1 MNQYQHPALICASCL
16 HDLSQASQLRKKAI
30 EGDKIFQQQIK
41 YLINS
46 NDFLQK
52 NLLEPEIAI
61 KLENDA
67 GIKAE
72 PIDSSTTEGHFE
84 LLQNIDSI
92 IKNCTTVHDTIF
104 EDVNQR
110 FMNENNSNSD
120 DEEDTQMKRKYRRK
134 KNRDKLSTTDDN
146 HRHIA
151 CRKQKRSRKSI
162 DDKRMK

>member
-120 DEEDTQMKRKYRRK
+120 EEDTQMKRKYRRK